1 MKKLLTTLLLLA
13 GLGLGISAFAQ
24 EAGHPYK
31 VYCEIVSSSRG
42 IFSDKTSVELDFGQY
57 ASWWST
63 DRKLVDEDGKTIV
76 FNSVLD
82 AVNYMARRGWTF
94 EQMYVVQSITKG
106 DSDTPAYHWI
116 LSKEITEDSQIMQ
129 GLKTQGNK

>member
-1 MKKLLTTLLLLA
+1 M
-13 GLGLGISAFAQ
+13 SALAQ
-24 EAGHPYK
+24 EAPEAGKPYK

-42 IFSDKTSVELDFGQY
+42 IFSDKTSIDLDFGQY

-63 DRKLVDEDGKTIV
+63 DRKLVDDNGNTII

-94 EQMYVVQSITKG
+94 EQMYVVQSFTKG
-106 DSDTPAYHWI
+106 DSSTPAYHWI
-116 LSKEITEDSQIMQ
+116 LSKEVSGPEQIME
-129 GLKTQGNK
+129 GLRTQGETK